1 MHPSCRSQHPER
13 KLAMDFI
20 VGIFFLGLTVTM
32 IVGKGILMSHEF
44 AKTDFKQHGGDER
57 DEENTK

>member
-1 MHPSCRSQHPER
+1 
-13 KLAMDFI
+13 MDFI

-44 AKTDFKQHGGDER
+44 AKSELQQHGGDGR

>member
-1 MHPSCRSQHPER
+1 
-13 KLAMDFI
+13 MDFL

-44 AKTDFKQHGGDER
+44 AKTELQQHGGDDR

>member
-44 AKTDFKQHGGDER
+44 AKTELEGQTQDGRHG
-57 DEENTK
+57 ENKK